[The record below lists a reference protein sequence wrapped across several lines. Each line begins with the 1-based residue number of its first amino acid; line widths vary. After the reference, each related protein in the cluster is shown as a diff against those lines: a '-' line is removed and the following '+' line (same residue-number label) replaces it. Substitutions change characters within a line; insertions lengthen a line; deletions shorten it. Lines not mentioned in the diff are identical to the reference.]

1 MSLPSNINSVFDTE
15 EEVEDLIT
23 EITEINIDISD
34 NDIDSILD
42 ATDGVGTL
50 KMMRS
55 NIKFK
60 KQSIF

>member
-1 MSLPSNINSVFDTE
+1 MSLPPNIHSVFDID

-42 ATDGVGTL
+42 VTDGVEHAWEL
-50 KMMRS
+50 VDDE
-55 NIKFK
+55 IKYK
-60 KQSIF
+60 I

>member
-1 MSLPSNINSVFDTE
+1 MSLPPNINSVFDID

-42 ATDGVGTL
+42 VTDGVGML

>member
-1 MSLPSNINSVFDTE
+1 MSLPPNINSVFDTE

-42 ATDGVGTL
+42 VTDGVGML